1 MVQKPILQALVL
13 ADHVYADAITG
24 KKIIAGVFHNLWAA
38 TFPTKFG
45 RLTWAYVCLT
55 EVQGS
60 VPITLRYTDLR
71 TNEVLLSTRPLTMQ
85 SSDPLQS
92 CELLIQV
99 PPFPM
104 PHTGT
109 YVFEVFAG
117 DESIGSLR
125 ITVGEVKKG
134 KT

>member
-1 MVQKPILQALVL
+1 MVQNPILQALVL
-13 ADHVYADAITG
+13 ADHVYTDAMSG

-38 TFPTKFG
+38 AFPTRFS
-45 RLTWAYVCLT
+45 RWTWAYVCLT
-55 EVQGS
+55 ELKGS
-60 VPITLRYTDLR
+60 VPITLRYTDLQ
-71 TNEVLLSTRPLTMQ
+71 TNEVLLSTRTLTMQ

-104 PHTGT
+104 PHAGT

-125 ITVGEVKKG
+125 ITVGEIKKG
-134 KT
+134 ET